1 VVRHISYA
9 TIPTTREM
17 NSGKPTVVVT
27 GVSGNLGLR
36 LLPHLADFSV
46 IGIDIAP
53 PKTDQSI
60 RFIRMDLGLEDSCRT
75 LYNLF
80 RETRPLSVVHLAFVI
95 DPQRSGVLDVDRMWH
110 INVAGTARV
119 MEAITEANR
128 TEDSGIRQF
137 IYPSSV
143 AVYGP
148 DLPGPVSED
157 FPFEA
162 HTLPYA
168 LHKRESDEVVQQRAP
183 SLRGCSAYILRPHI
197 FAGASVENYLIG
209 AFRGTP
215 NGKGKRAE
223 RMRKEGKRLP
233 CMLPYGQRYLDNQIQ
248 FVHVDDMARLITWIL
263 QREPEARR
271 LTILN
276 VAGRGE
282 PLTFVSCIEI
292 AHARLVRVLGKWT
305 MRLVLNFLWRR
316 GISTIPPDAVP
327 YMTGQYTM
335 NTDRLKKFLGE
346 DYERVIRYTVADAY
360 ADSFKAPAPVAE
372 SQKLVAH

>member
-1 VVRHISYA
+1 
-9 TIPTTREM
+9 M

-36 LLPHLADFSV
+36 LLPHLTDFSV

-53 PKTDQSI
+53 PKTDLPI
-60 RFIRMDLGLEDSCRT
+60 RFIRMDLGLEDSCRA

-80 RETRPLSVVHLAFVI
+80 RETRPVSVVHLAFVI
-95 DPQRSGVLDVDRMWH
+95 DPQRSGVVDVDRMWH

-148 DLPGPVSED
+148 DLPGPVAED

-215 NGKGKRAE
+215 NGRGKWGA
-223 RMRKEGKRLP
+223 RMREQGKRLP
-233 CMLPYGQRYLDNQIQ
+233 CMLPYGKKYVDNKIQ
-248 FVHVDDMARLITWIL
+248 FVHVDDMARLLAYIVARTD
-263 QREPEARR
+263 PEARR
-271 LTILN
+271 LTVMN

-282 PLTFVSCIEI
+282 SLTFERCIE
-292 AHARLVRVLGKWT
+292 
-305 MRLVLNFLWRR
+305 M
-316 GISTIPPDAVP
+316 
-327 YMTGQYTM
+327 
-335 NTDRLKKFLGE
+335 
-346 DYERVIRYTVADAY
+346 
-360 ADSFKAPAPVAE
+360 
-372 SQKLVAH
+372 